1 MSQENVEIVRRL
13 VQAFYGR
20 DVETVTSTLDA
31 EIEFESALV
40 EHKTY
45 RGMAGMSE
53 YRRDL
58 DDAWA
63 EWRSEGDRFLSAGP
77 ESVVHLY
84 RIVGIGKGSGVPVA
98 QDIAIL
104 WTLRAGRIVRGKV
117 FLDQQDALEA
127 AGLAG

>member
-1 MSQENVEIVRRL
+1 MSQANVEAVRRL
-13 VQAFYGR
+13 VEAFYAR
-20 DVETVTSTLDA
+20 DGETVASVLDA

-45 RGMAGMSE
+45 MGMAGMLE

-63 EWRSEGDRFLSAGP
+63 EWRSEGDRFLSAG
-77 ESVVHLY
+77 SDRVVHLY
-84 RIVGIGKGSGVPVA
+84 RIVGTGKGSGVPVA

-104 WTLRAGRIVRGKV
+104 WTLRAGRVVRGKV
-117 FLDQQDALEA
+117 FLDQTDALEA
-127 AGLAG
+127 LGLEQ

>member
-13 VQAFYGR
+13 VEAFYDR
-20 DVETVTSTLDA
+20 DGETAASMLDA

-45 RGMAGMSE
+45 KGMAGMLE

-63 EWRSEGDRFLSAGP
+63 EWRSDGDRFLSAGS

-84 RIVGIGKGSGVPVA
+84 RIVGRGKGSGVPVA

-104 WTLRAGRIVRGKV
+104 
-117 FLDQQDALEA
+117 
-127 AGLAG
+127 